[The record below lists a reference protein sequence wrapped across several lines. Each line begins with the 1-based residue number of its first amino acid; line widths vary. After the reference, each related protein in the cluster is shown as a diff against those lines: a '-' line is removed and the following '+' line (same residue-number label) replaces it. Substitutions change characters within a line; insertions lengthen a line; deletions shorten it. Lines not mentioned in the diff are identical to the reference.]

1 MKRASMM
8 PLKVLYPYTGLHFAA
23 CHKFFGKEPGSLISF
38 FSQGGG
44 GGSSTAEAFFLF
56 LSIFW
61 GLQAPKTLN
70 KISKTSL
77 YTKPLV

>member
-38 FSQGGG
+38 FSQSGGG
-44 GGSSTAEAFFLF
+44 RSSTAEAFFLF
-56 LSIFW
+56 LSIF
-61 GLQAPKTLN
+61 GVLQALQTLS
-70 KISKTSL
+70 KIKQT
-77 YTKPLV
+77 

>member
-38 FSQGGG
+38 FSQRRWMAEGGQ
-44 GGSSTAEAFFLF
+44 AQQKLFFFFFLF
-56 LSIFW
+56 LGFT
-61 GLQAPKTLN
+61 GPTNPEQN
-70 KISKTSL
+70 
-77 YTKPLV
+77 